1 MLGIYAFWETDL
13 GQWVFLFIHIALVYS
28 ILVLNGKR
36 LKWRKLYKK
45 QVVEN
50 LREAHNYLSSI
61 NNILEFV
68 YEYDKWHGRGL
79 FLYKKDDQWYMCY
92 ADEAPRDANTD
103 DKSSTEE
110 EIMKQNE
117 NNDENN

>member
-13 GQWVFLFIHIALVYS
+13 GQLVFFFIHIALVYS

-50 LREAHNYLSSI
+50 LRDAHNHLSSI
-61 NNILEFV
+61 NNILEFIH
-68 YEYDKWHGRGL
+68 EYDKWHGRGL
-79 FLYKKDDQWYMCY
+79 YLCKKDDQWYMCY
-92 ADEAPRDANTD
+92 ADEAPRDANKESKEL
-103 DKSSTEE
+103 DKG
-110 EIMKQNE
+110 
-117 NNDENN
+117 